1 MNRERRDRVNKYIYE
16 YNRENIVRIS
26 LNLNRK
32 SDSDVIEAIERAG
45 SGNKQAGV
53 KVLIR
58 KAISL
63 EDK

>member
-1 MNRERRDRVNKYIYE
+1 MNRERRDRVNKYIYK
-16 YNRENIVRIS
+16 YNKENIARIS

-53 KVLIR
+53 KALIR